1 MKRIPVKKACIELAD
16 IKGEDIQ
23 LWLFKVPETMNVAAL
38 NGASMKIGGTVAIGG
53 SEFQVSEGAS
63 LESDALVNI
72 WPDTN
77 KGQMRLGKPFSKLVH
92 VAEAPK
98 TSATAANQIVQNL
111 ASFLKFGTTRNPIA
125 AQNYDQFDTPVLK
138 VRYAPAG
145 AQVPV
150 VAEETKTSIAAS
162 VASTS
167 TKSTISTKAS
177 KEDKSSKK
185 SKEDK
190 HKSKDSKHKSKH

>member
-1 MKRIPVKKACIELAD
+1 MKRIPVKKACVDLAD
-16 IKGEDIQ
+16 IKSEDIQ

-38 NGASMKIGGTVAIGG
+38 NGASLKIGGTVAIGG

-72 WPDTN
+72 WPDTE
-77 KGQMRLGKPFSKLVH
+77 KGQMRLGKPFSKLIH

-125 AQNYDQFDTPVLK
+125 AQNYDQNDTPVLK

-150 VAEETKTSIAAS
+150 ASEETKATAS
-162 VASTS
+162 ASHS
-167 TKSTISTKAS
+167 TKSTSSTKES
-177 KEDKSSKK
+177 KESTPSKK
-185 SKEDK
+185 QKEEKSK
-190 HKSKDSKHKSKH
+190 HKESKHKSKH